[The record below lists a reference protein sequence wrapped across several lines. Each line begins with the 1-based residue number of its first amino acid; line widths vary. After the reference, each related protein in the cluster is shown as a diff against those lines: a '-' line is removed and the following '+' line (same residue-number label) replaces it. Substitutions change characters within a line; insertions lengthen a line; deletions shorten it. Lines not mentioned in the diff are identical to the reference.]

1 MIIFIFILALVSFI
15 IIYTFI
21 SLVIVLFF
29 GRDPNTKSAILRT
42 IFKLAADI
50 MISIPS
56 MLFKRRHN
64 EDIRKKRIIFYRE

>member
-21 SLVIVLFF
+21 SLVIVFFF
-29 GRDPNTKSAILRT
+29 GRDPNTKLRT
-42 IFKLAADI
+42 IFKLAAGI

>member
-29 GRDPNTKSAILRT
+29 GRDPNTKLRT
-42 IFKLAADI
+42 IFKLAANI